1 MSDDPVLRGIT
12 RELIRGELSHQNSH
26 TERPGWAE
34 GKRKRVTLRE
44 ITVISK
50 RCRPIT
56 MRIKSQSRFD
66 HIEGYPSKEG
76 KAGV

>member
-44 ITVISK
+44 ISK

-56 MRIKSQSRFD
+56 MRVKSQSRFD
-66 HIEGYPSKEG
+66 HIKGCPSKEG